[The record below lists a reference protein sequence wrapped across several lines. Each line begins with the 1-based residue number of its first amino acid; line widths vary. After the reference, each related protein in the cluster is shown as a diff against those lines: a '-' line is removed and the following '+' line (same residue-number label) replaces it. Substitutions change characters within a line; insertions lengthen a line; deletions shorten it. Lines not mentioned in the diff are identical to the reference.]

1 VQTLKSILNL
11 SSTILVVA
19 TLAALSDLPATA
31 QQAFYAGFLKREVY
45 LDL

>member
-1 VQTLKSILNL
+1 MNRKGRA
-11 SSTILVVA
+11 SSSLRADA
-19 TLAALSDLPATA
+19 TLAAWSDLPATA

>member
-1 VQTLKSILNL
+1 MQTLKSILNL
-11 SSTILVVA
+11 PSTILVIA
-19 TLAALSDLPATA
+19 TLAAWSDVPATA